1 MVRKTQKNCGMK
13 IFIQNMVSLRC
24 KMKVKQE
31 LDNLGLAY
39 QDVELG
45 EIQLTKPLEP
55 EMRQRLKEEL
65 HKSGLELM
73 DDKKAMI
80 IEKIINTIVEM
91 VHYSEEKPKQNFSTL
106 ISEKLKVD
114 YAKLSEL
121 FSRTRGLTIERFIIL
136 HKIERV
142 KELIVYDEL
151 SLSEIAF
158 KMHYSSVAHLSNQF
172 KLITGLTPTHFK
184 KLTKRRRINLEDV
197 GVEETTST
205 M

>member
-1 MVRKTQKNCGMK
+1 MK

-106 ISEKLKVD
+106 ISEKLNVD

>member
-1 MVRKTQKNCGMK
+1 
-13 IFIQNMVSLRC
+13 
-24 KMKVKQE
+24 MKVKQE

-55 EMRQRLKEEL
+55 EMRLRLKEEL

-197 GVEETTST
+197 GIEETT
-205 M
+205 

>member
-1 MVRKTQKNCGMK
+1 
-13 IFIQNMVSLRC
+13 
-24 KMKVKQE
+24 MKVKQD

-45 EIQLTKPLEP
+45 EIQLTKPLES
-55 EMRQRLKEEL
+55 EMRLRLKEEL

-197 GVEETTST
+197 GIEETT
-205 M
+205 

>member
-1 MVRKTQKNCGMK
+1 
-13 IFIQNMVSLRC
+13 
-24 KMKVKQE
+24 
-31 LDNLGLAY
+31 
-39 QDVELG
+39 
-45 EIQLTKPLEP
+45 
-55 EMRQRLKEEL
+55 MRLRLKEEL

-197 GVEETTST
+197 GIEETT
-205 M
+205 

>member
-1 MVRKTQKNCGMK
+1 
-13 IFIQNMVSLRC
+13 
-24 KMKVKQE
+24 MKVKQE